1 MRHVAVTAEHN
12 AGESS
17 YAEEL
22 APMVAELEQR
32 GIAVT
37 SAKRLAGVP
46 ELPTMIEA
54 GTKDPM
60 PTQWWGMS
68 GPKGLPPAIVSRLN
82 SEIGRIVALPDVK
95 LRYND
100 LGIVP
105 MHSTPE
111 RMLEVVR
118 SEIPQMAKILAA
130 IGIKQE

>member
-1 MRHVAVTAEHN
+1 MLFRSRSPALPDV
-12 AGESS
+12 
-17 YAEEL
+17 
-22 APMVAELEQR
+22 
-32 GIAVT
+32 
-37 SAKRLAGVP
+37 
-46 ELPTMIEA
+46 PTMAEA
-54 GTKDPM
+54 GIKDSL

-95 LRYND
+95 QRYND

-111 RMLEVVR
+111 RMLQVVR

-130 IGIKQE
+130 IGIKPE